1 MTLGSPISEVWENF
15 SPTISHEHF
24 TNYNQIQQNN
34 KDVLAPKDDYQVP
47 ITQEPEKQLTEPK
60 PKPEVK
66 EQPTLVVADKNE
78 VVVNGDISEKQ
89 NLINESLHKKIISLE
104 NKINELLQHIKNDNK
119 KSVDL
124 FGKNI
129 HDILLFV
136 ILGIFMLLVLDAI
149 YRIIK
154 MKVNKNI

>member
-1 MTLGSPISEVWENF
+1 M
-15 SPTISHEHF
+15 
-24 TNYNQIQQNN
+24 
-34 KDVLAPKDDYQVP
+34 
-47 ITQEPEKQLTEPK
+47 
-60 PKPEVK
+60 
-66 EQPTLVVADKNE
+66 
-78 VVVNGDISEKQ
+78 VVNGDISEKQ

-129 HDILLFV
+129 HDILPLV